1 MEPKKFT
8 NSVTYLNQLR
18 GLFYVMV
25 GIPLTLFIIVFLLYR
40 SNTFEPIVPTFPQN
54 MVMILSVA
62 LVIAG
67 TLAFLYYFK
76 NLPSAKKGA
85 NLRAKLTVYYKI
97 CYVQFALLSLISVAD
112 LVLYFLSGHKLFAA
126 VYILLL
132 IMLAL
137 NNPSYY
143 NVVGNLKLLK
153 DEREI
158 MKKNGVIV

>member
-8 NSVTYLNQLR
+8 NSVAYLNQLR
-18 GLFYVMV
+18 GLFYFMV
-25 GIPLTLFIIVFLLYR
+25 GIPLTLFIVVFLLYR
-40 SNTFEPIVPTFPQN
+40 SNTFEPILSSFPQN
-54 MVMILSVA
+54 
-62 LVIAG
+62 LVVVFSIVLITLG
-67 TLAFLYYFK
+67 SLAFLYYFK
-76 NLPSAKKGA
+76 KLPSAKKGE
-85 NLRAKLTVYYKI
+85 NLRVKLTVYYKI
-97 CYVQFALLSLISVAD
+97 CYVQFALLSMISVVD
-112 LVLYFLSGHKLFAA
+112 LTLYFLSGHKLFAA

-158 MKKNGVIV
+158 MKKNSVII